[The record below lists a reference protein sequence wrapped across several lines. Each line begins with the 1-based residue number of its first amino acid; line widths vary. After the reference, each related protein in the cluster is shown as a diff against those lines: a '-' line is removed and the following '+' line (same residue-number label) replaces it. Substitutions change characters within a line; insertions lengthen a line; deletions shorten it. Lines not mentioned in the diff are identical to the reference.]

1 VLFSLSVLHL
11 PSEHL
16 RGNIPA
22 FNASG
27 KLLPELCFHFSGQKT
42 VSSFLFGELPAGFP
56 VFHSPE
62 GFIRIST
69 DSGLLRR
76 YP

>member
-1 VLFSLSVLHL
+1 
-11 PSEHL
+11 
-16 RGNIPA
+16 
-22 FNASG
+22 
-27 KLLPELCFHFSGQKT
+27 LCFHFSGQKT

-56 VFHSPE
+56 VFHSSE